1 MKPHALTT
9 SDKNE
14 SHALSLSNLRQLYLG
29 TVEELRECADRMP
42 SNMDD
47 DPDMDARE
55 GVLLDFEGHLLD
67 QAARTP
73 VKSKEDMI
81 ALMDIWL
88 NASGAINQ
96 AQRSPADRLVLNIF
110 RCVES
115 TWLAA

>member
-1 MKPHALTT
+1 MKPHVLTP
-9 SDKNE
+9 SDKHE
-14 SHALSLSNLRQLYLG
+14 SLTLSLSNLRHLYLG
-29 TVEELRECADRMP
+29 TVEELRECADHMP
-42 SNMDD
+42 SDLND

-88 NASGAINQ
+88 NASGAIDQ

-110 RCVES
+110 RCIEA